1 MKKLRRRVSAEKVV
15 DTAAAA
21 AAAAGAGQLHVEG
34 QLFVGQHHKTTAG
47 KLGLGKRS
55 KRVVRRSSDTAIRD
69 EVHGWS
75 DLETQRQALE
85 SLKKAPVGGGGAAAG
100 GAGAPAR
107 RGGPKRGAV
116 RRNTVGDMHDGPRH
130 AAPVPEGL
138 PPPGATPEPQKKGAR
153 PKAVRRK
160 STEGAIAD
168 AITQLPSRDSFLF
181 DAPPQMDL
189 SPDSA
194 ADDYARL
201 RSGSEV
207 TADELQ
213 PDGYAGSSA
222 SSDARGSRGQRT
234 GRIEQ
239 PAGEGGSAEPVA
251 MRSAAEV
258 DQAVARA
265 RERMPS
271 DEWSEEARRTT
282 REVLITIEP
291 VQKKEPARTQL
302 RQPSGGAEPQGGQ
315 TKRGRPRKKTEW
327 TPADVSQ
334 QPSAA
339 AKQSS
344 VKPTGSPP
352 KQSGSAVDED
362 SSDSVSDTDSEYEE
376 PADSGG
382 LQLRS
387 WQPPAEGADS
397 QAGLRPAEP
406 APAGLAFAA
415 GAPPTGL
422 EQTLQMMAERST
434 KLGKEKRLLGEKVS
448 ALEKERAG
456 LLTRLEALEKEKREW
471 EKLKG
476 SLRDLLGAAS
486 EKAVGSQ

>member
-15 DTAAAA
+15 DTAAA

-85 SLKKAPVGGGGAAAG
+85 SLKKAPVGGGGGGAAAG

-138 PPPGATPEPQKKGAR
+138 PPPGAAPEPQKKGAR

-181 DAPPQMDL
+181 DAPPEMDL

-194 ADDYARL
+194 DARL

-222 SSDARGSRGQRT
+222 GSDARGSRGQRT
-234 GRIEQ
+234 TGRVEQ
-239 PAGEGGSAEPVA
+239 PAGAASEGGSAEPVA

-302 RQPSGGAEPQGGQ
+302 RQPSGGSEPQGGQ
-315 TKRGRPRKKTEW
+315 TKRGRPRQKTEW
-327 TPADVSQ
+327 TPADVPQ

-339 AKQSS
+339 ATSKQSS
-344 VKPTGSPP
+344 VKPTGSAP
-352 KQSGSAVDED
+352 KQSGSAADED

-382 LQLRS
+382 PQLRS
-387 WQPPAEGADS
+387 WQPPADS

-406 APAGLAFAA
+406 APAGLASVA

-476 SLRDLLGAAS
+476 NLRDLLGAAS
-486 EKAVGSQ
+486 EKAV